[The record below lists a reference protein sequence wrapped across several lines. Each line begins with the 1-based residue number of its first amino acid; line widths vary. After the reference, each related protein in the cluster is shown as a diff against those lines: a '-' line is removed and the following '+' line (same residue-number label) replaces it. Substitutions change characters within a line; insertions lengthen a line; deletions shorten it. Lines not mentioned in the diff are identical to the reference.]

1 MLENIEIGGNAMKKT
16 VWMLLMVIAAL
27 TLALAGCGTKD
38 NSSSG
43 STPSE
48 DGGDGKKV
56 YKVGTEATFAPFES
70 VNDTGKIVGID
81 VDILK
86 AIADEMD
93 FEVEWKNIGWEPVF
107 QTIKN
112 GETDIGASGI
122 TITDERKE
130 SFDFTD
136 PYYESQLL
144 IVVKEDS
151 KIKSLDELK
160 DKKVSVQ
167 INATGH
173 MAAKKLQGE
182 ASTNIMAFESQ
193 PIAIQEM
200 LNGNVD
206 AAIGDNAVV
215 YEYIKAHP
223 DQKIKVIQDDAFEK
237 EYYGFMV
244 QKGNKELLDKL
255 NEGLKKIKENGK
267 LKEITGSDFE

>member
-1 MLENIEIGGNAMKKT
+1 MKKT
-16 VWMLLMVIAAL
+16 AWMLLMVIAAL

-38 NSSSG
+38 NASSG

-48 DGGDGKKV
+48 GADGKQV

-70 VNDTGKIVGID
+70 VDDKGKIVGID

-93 FEVEWKNIGWEPVF
+93 FEVEWNNIGWEPVF

-112 GETDIGASGI
+112 GETHIGASGI

-130 SFDFTD
+130 SFDFTE

-267 LKEITGSDFE
+267 LKEITGTNFE

>member
-1 MLENIEIGGNAMKKT
+1 MKRSLS
-16 VWMLLMVIAAL
+16 MILMIVAAFAL
-27 TLALAGCGTKD
+27 VLAGCGAKEKT
-38 NSSSG
+38 SSG
-43 STPSE
+43 SEPSAGE
-48 DGGDGKKV
+48 DGKKV

-70 VNDTGKIVGID
+70 LDDKGNVVGID
-81 VDILK
+81 VDILQ
-86 AIADEMD
+86 AIADEMG
-93 FEVEWKNIGWEPVF
+93 FEVEWQNIGWEPVF

-122 TITDERKE
+122 TINKKRKE
-130 SFDFTD
+130 SFDFTE

-151 KIKSLDELK
+151 KIKSLAELK
-160 DKKVSVQ
+160 DKKISVQ

-173 MAAKKLQGE
+173 EAAKKLQGE
-182 ASTNIMAFESQ
+182 SSTNILAFENQ

-223 DQKIKVIQDDAFEK
+223 NEKLKVIEDDAFEK

-244 QKGNKELLDKL
+244 QKGNTELLNLL

-267 LKEITGSDFE
+267 LKEITGTEFKEKK